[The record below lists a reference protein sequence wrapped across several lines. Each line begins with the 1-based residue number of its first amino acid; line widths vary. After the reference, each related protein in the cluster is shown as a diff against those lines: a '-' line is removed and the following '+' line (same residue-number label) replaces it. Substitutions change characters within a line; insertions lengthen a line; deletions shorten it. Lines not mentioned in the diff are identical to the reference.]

1 VHGFDEFYGNLYHL
15 NAEEEPELPD
25 YPKPADF
32 PNFAKTFGPRGVI
45 HSFVTETDDSTVE
58 PRWGRVGKQKIEDTG
73 PLTKQRMET
82 IDDDIA
88 ARSADFIS
96 RMNQAGKPFFVWVNF
111 THMHLRTH
119 AKPSSV
125 GQSGRW
131 QDIYHDVMIDH
142 DRNVGTVLAKLD
154 ELGLAENTIVMYGT
168 DNGPHAN
175 TWPDGA
181 TTPFRSEK
189 DTNWEGAFRVPY
201 MVRWPGKIRPGSL
214 SNEIVGHHD
223 WMPTL
228 VAAAGMPD
236 LKERLLGGYAVGD
249 RTYKVHLDGYNI
261 LPYLTGQEA
270 KSPRP
275 GFIYFS
281 DDGDLMA
288 LRFDNWKMVF
298 AQQRSPGTLALWGE
312 PFVNTR
318 IPWIYNL
325 RTDPFERAT
334 ITSNTY
340 WDWWLDHDYL
350 IMVSQTIVR
359 DFLATFKDYPPRQKA
374 PSFTIDQILQQMTEG
389 VSKD

>member
-1 VHGFDEFYGNLYHL
+1 
-15 NAEEEPELPD
+15 
-25 YPKPADF
+25 
-32 PNFAKTFGPRGVI
+32 
-45 HSFVTETDDSTVE
+45 
-58 PRWGRVGKQKIEDTG
+58 
-73 PLTKQRMET
+73 MET

-88 ARSADFIS
+88 ARSADFIE
-96 RMNQAGKPFFVWVNF
+96 RMHQQGKPIFMWVNF

-119 AKPSSV
+119 PKPESV

-131 QDIYHDVMIDH
+131 QDVYHDVMIDH

-154 ELGLAENTIVMYGT
+154 QLGLAENTIVIYGT

-175 TWPDGA
+175 SWPDGA

-189 DTNWEGAFRVPY
+189 DTNWEGAFRVPF
-201 MVRWPGKIRPGSL
+201 MVRWPGKIKPSSV

-236 LKERLLGGYAVGD
+236 LKERLLAGYTVGD
-249 RTYKVHLDGYNI
+249 RTFKVHLDGFNI
-261 LPYLTGQEA
+261 LPYLTGSEP

-275 GFIYFS
+275 GFFYFS
-281 DDGDLMA
+281 DDGDLLA
-288 LRFDNWKMVF
+288 LRYDNWKVVF

-312 PFVNTR
+312 PFVETR

-340 WDWWLDHDYL
+340 WDWYLDHAFML
-350 IMVSQTIVR
+350 MPSQALVQE
-359 DFLATFKDYPPRQKA
+359 FLATFKDYPPRQKA
-374 PSFTIDQILQQMTEG
+374 ASFTIDQILKQMSEG